1 VPELETLLGHRFRN
15 PELLKRALTHR
26 SLAHEHHSAQHP
38 VQHSAEH
45 LAKTESAETAQ
56 AETPSDHSADP
67 STDNEQLEF
76 LGDAVIGFLVAE
88 DLCHRYPDLREG
100 PLTRFRAELVSRHH
114 LGLVAARLK
123 LGDYMLL
130 GRGEERSGGRRNGA
144 LLANCIEAVVA
155 ALYLDGGIE
164 IVRTFVLREVVEPDA
179 AGLHKR
185 ILRGA
190 SIGDYKSALQERLQ
204 AQKRGQPEY
213 SVRAESGPDHRKRF
227 LVEVSVAKNGVAT
240 RPLAR
245 GLGTTKKKAEQE
257 AARRAIIK
265 LERSR
270 SGAET
275 AGETAPAAL
284 AEIDLLAQTDSEA

>member
-1 VPELETLLGHRFRN
+1 LKKSLGVPELETLLGHRFRN

-26 SLAHEHHSAQHP
+26 SLAHENYLAQHL
-38 VQHSAEH
+38 AE
-45 LAKTESAETAQ
+45 AESAETAQ
-56 AETPSDHSADP
+56 AETPSDPSA
-67 STDNEQLEF
+67 DNEQLEF

-130 GRGEERSGGRRNGA
+130 GRGEERSGGRRNSA

-164 IVRTFVLREVVEPDA
+164 ATRTFVLREVVEPDA
-179 AGLHKR
+179 AGLHKK

-204 AQKRGQPEY
+204 AQRTGQPEY
-213 SVRAESGPDHRKRF
+213 SVCAESGPDHRKRF
-227 LVEVSVAKNGVAT
+227 LIEVSVAKDGVTT

-245 GLGTTKKKAEQE
+245 GVGTTKKKAEQE

-265 LERSR
+265 LERMR
-270 SGAET
+270 SGAGT
-275 AGETAPAAL
+275 AGENATATLAGTDPL
-284 AEIDLLAQTDSEA
+284 AEIDSEVSEV

>member
-1 VPELETLLGHRFRN
+1 LKKSLGVPELETLLGHRFRN

-26 SLAHEHHSAQHP
+26 SLAHENYLAQHL
-38 VQHSAEH
+38 AEV
-45 LAKTESAETAQ
+45 ESAETAQ
-56 AETPSDHSADP
+56 AETPSDPSA
-67 STDNEQLEF
+67 DNEQLEF

-130 GRGEERSGGRRNGA
+130 GRGEERSGGRRNSA

-164 IVRTFVLREVVEPDA
+164 ATRTFVLREVVEPDA
-179 AGLHKR
+179 AGLHKK

-204 AQKRGQPEY
+204 AQRTGQPEY
-213 SVRAESGPDHRKRF
+213 SVCAESGPDHRKRF
-227 LVEVSVAKNGVAT
+227 LIEVSVAKDGVTT

-245 GLGTTKKKAEQE
+245 GVGTTKKKAEQE

-265 LERSR
+265 LERMR
-270 SGAET
+270 SGAGT
-275 AGETAPAAL
+275 AGENAPATLAGTDPL
-284 AEIDLLAQTDSEA
+284 AEIDSEVSEV